1 MYGALALTALRTV
14 GTQGSSVA
22 KRNGRVSQN
31 YPKIAARLGG
41 GIRTWRAHLDNR
53 TYQLPP
59 RVPFGVSNVSR
70 YARGT
75 TAPQIKGSVDE
86 ALRTGTVTD
95 RGVVAYLG
103 RTFGTEQ
110 AGNPVTGIE
119 VVVRDGIIK
128 TAYPVGVP

>member
-1 MYGALALTALRTV
+1 MAGCPRIIRRSLRDWAGAYGHGGLTSTIEHI
-14 GTQGSSVA
+14 
-22 KRNGRVSQN
+22 N
-31 YPKIAARLGG
+31 YHHAYHSG
-41 GIRTWRAHLDNR
+41 
-53 TYQLPP
+53 
-59 RVPFGVSNVSR
+59 FSNVSR